1 MYLEYIVGP
10 VIGLL
15 LGMKYTKMTTEAQ
28 AAAIK
33 KLESQVTQLETN
45 IKTTETELPQKM
57 LALQVPVAKAIKA
70 INEQIGLQ

>member
-10 VIGLL
+10 VLGLL
-15 LGMKYTKMTTEAQ
+15 LGMKYTKMNVQAQ
-28 AAAIK
+28 EAAIK
-33 KLESQVTQLETN
+33 SLESKVELLQTAVKESEN
-45 IKTTETELPQKM
+45 ELPKKM